1 MNKNL
6 LVSVLA
12 AGLLL
17 VGCAPKDP
25 IALAGKTMHVV
36 GANALK
42 VDGQWVDNKWEPTA
56 ENEMKAISLADV
68 KALDKDLYK
77 NLKDKEITGL
87 YYGEVGF
94 GVKEVGW
101 TKDAMKD
108 GEKITVDGSYT
119 IKCIRAVYEEEDKTY
134 LNDQWISDPKTAH
147 AEALT
152 DNLFIA
158 TWQEEADE
166 NGFSWSSDPI
176 CLGEAGTYGVVL
188 AQYKDASAPTVPGFG
203 IGLVLLEAAA

>member
-25 IALAGKTMHVV
+25 IAIQGKTMHIAGNQEVLV
-36 GANALK
+36 NGEWKANA
-42 VDGQWVDNKWEPTA
+42 WEAKA
-56 ENEMKAISLADV
+56 ENEMKAASLADV

-77 NLKDKEITGL
+77 VLKGKDLAGL
-87 YYGEVGF
+87 YIGDVRM
-94 GVKEVGW
+94 GVTSAGW
-101 TKDAMKD
+101 TADALKD
-108 GEKITVDGSYT
+108 GEKVSVDGSFA
-119 IKCIRAVYEEEDKTY
+119 IKAIRATYEEEDKTY

-152 DNLFIA
+152 ANVFVPV
-158 TWQEEADE
+158 WQEEADA
-166 NGFSWSSDPI
+166 NGFSWASNPVCI
-176 CLGEAGTYGVVL
+176 GEAGSYKFVV
-188 AQYKDASAPTVPGFG
+188 AQYNNASTAEAAGFG
-203 IGLVLLEAAA
+203 FGLVFVEAAA